1 MISQPPASVYRP
13 STCAVTYGSLGHV
26 DDHQLPQTGKPWTTI
41 AAHDFSHR
49 VDVIVPEDY
58 YPALYEKL
66 VEQRRQ
72 PVYAR
77 VTMALE
83 RILQTDFLNECV
95 KKGDVVM
102 LSEGKTSTDN
112 VFSLRKGTLRM
123 YLDKET
129 FERAG
134 LPGKPYGTKGNRGHK
149 PRWIVSFDL
158 VNPPGKKAFDRLLH
172 ASQRV
177 FDKPLTWLLCEADP
191 ACPCLKTIEANQPA
205 IFTADT
211 TTVQNIEVSNVK
223 PQIAASILADGD
235 RTSLEETATELY
247 EWLSLIR
254 LRSPRVAA
262 NDAIDPFLS
271 RYSVPDGTHGQT
283 NICLLSWRGFMAAT
297 WLRSLVTDAL
307 EACSPQHWIFISATT
322 LSTNVAR
329 LGNELAL
336 LRPSGVVDEYLMW
349 ETSNSD

>member
-1 MISQPPASVYRP
+1 MIPKLPASIYQP
-13 STCAVTYGSLGHV
+13 STCAVMYGSLGHV

-41 AAHDFSHR
+41 AAHDFIHR
-49 VDVIVPEDY
+49 VDVIAPQDC
-58 YPALYEKL
+58 YPALCEKF

-83 RILQTDFLNECV
+83 QLLQADFLIECV
-95 KKGDVVM
+95 KKGDVLM
-102 LSEGKTSTDN
+102 LSQGQTSTDN
-112 VFSLRKGTLRM
+112 VFSLRKGILRM

-134 LPGKPYGTKGNRGHK
+134 LEGKPYGTKGNRGHK
-149 PRWIVSFDL
+149 ARWIVSYD
-158 VNPPGKKAFDRLLH
+158 VANPPGKKASDRLLY
-172 ASQRV
+172 ACQRV
-177 FDKPLTWLLCEADP
+177 LDKPLTWLLCDTDP
-191 ACPCLKTIEANQPA
+191 ASPSLKSIEAHKPTL
-205 IFTADT
+205 FTANAA
-211 TTVQNIEVSNVK
+211 TVQKIEVSNVK

-235 RTSLEETATELY
+235 RTSLGETATELY

-254 LRSPRVAA
+254 LRSPRAAA
-262 NDAIDPFLS
+262 NDTIDPFLS
-271 RYSVPDGTHGQT
+271 RYSAPGGAHGQT
-283 NICLLSWRGFMAAT
+283 NVCLLSWQGFMAAT

-307 EACSPQHWIFISATT
+307 EACSPQQWVFISATT

-329 LGNELAL
+329 LGSELAL

-349 ETSNSD
+349 ETSKSN